1 MVFVAVVSGTSVSV
15 PSAAMVVMGSD
26 STTATTTF
34 TQQAAGYPVVEVHAG
49 EAAAAQWHIKGTS
62 DVSEFLRKM
71 NAERMHLEQQIGRE
85 EETAVHKLLKEQV
98 MLEKTKQVFF
108 KI

>member
-1 MVFVAVVSGTSVSV
+1 MTFFSVLTFVALVSGTSVTV
-15 PSAAMVVMGSD
+15 PGASMVVMGGD
-26 STTATTTF
+26 SSASTTTF

-49 EAAAAQWHIKGTS
+49 EAAGSQWHIKGTS

-98 MLEKTKQVFF
+98 MLF